1 MSISE
6 KIQAINNKVEQ
17 NKVWYDLDKKVL
29 RFLLYCQKVLI
40 NTNFQLEKMFYQK
53 KGLLKKATTMKRF
66 DWIFTYKQRIKN
78 TNWCCKD
85 TISKL
90 DYAFELDQII
100 KKEKQTLDNYSK
112 SDQIY
117 NSNYD
122 FYKYYSV
129 SKIFDNLSL

>member
-1 MSISE
+1 
-6 KIQAINNKVEQ
+6 
-17 NKVWYDLDKKVL
+17 
-29 RFLLYCQKVLI
+29 
-40 NTNFQLEKMFYQK
+40 
-53 KGLLKKATTMKRF
+53 MKRF

-78 TNWCCKD
+78 TNWYCKD

-90 DYAFELDQII
+90 DHAFELDQII
-100 KKEKQTLDNYSK
+100 KKEKLTLDNYSK

>member
-40 NTNFQLEKMFYQK
+40 ITNFQLAKMFYEK

-66 DWIFTYKQRIKN
+66 DWIFTYKQRIEN
-78 TNWCCKD
+78 TNWYCKE

-100 KKEKQTLDNYSK
+100 KKEKLTLDNYSK